1 MQIVRLSGGNGKTE
15 RVVIE
20 HVALPHPRFRGGKP
34 SSASPYKGEEKD
46 RRPFPVP
53 LLCKEGQGEVE
64 TECLRL

>member
-15 RVVIE
+15 RAVIE

-53 LLCKEGQGEVE
+53 LLC
-64 TECLRL
+64 LS